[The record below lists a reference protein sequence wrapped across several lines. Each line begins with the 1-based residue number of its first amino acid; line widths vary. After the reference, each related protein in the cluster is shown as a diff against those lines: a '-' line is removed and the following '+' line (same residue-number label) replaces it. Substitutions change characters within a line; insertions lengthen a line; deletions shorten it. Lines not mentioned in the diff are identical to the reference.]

1 MMMVV
6 IVMVVVWRYCGATEV
21 LRPRTVETASE
32 ATLGDRNVLEACK
45 NRQRREAT

>member
-6 IVMVVVWRYCGATEV
+6 IVMVMVVVWRYCGATEV

-32 ATLGDRNVLEACK
+32 ATLGDRNV
-45 NRQRREAT
+45 